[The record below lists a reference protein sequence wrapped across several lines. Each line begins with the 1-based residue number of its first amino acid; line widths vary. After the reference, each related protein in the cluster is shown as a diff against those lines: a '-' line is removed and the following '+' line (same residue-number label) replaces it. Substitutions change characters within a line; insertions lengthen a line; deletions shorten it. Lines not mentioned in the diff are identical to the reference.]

1 MRNHM
6 FSFFML
12 YFQMQLHAFLV
23 LKIVVFFF
31 YLNGSALQK
40 YILKLM
46 TVTDGTCNN
55 G

>member
-23 LKIVVFFF
+23 LKIVVFFLF
-31 YLNGSALQK
+31 KWLSFAEIYFEVNDS
-40 YILKLM
+40 Y
-46 TVTDGTCNN
+46 
-55 G
+55 

>member
-23 LKIVVFFF
+23 LKIVVFLFKW
-31 YLNGSALQK
+31 LNFAEIYFEVNDS
-40 YILKLM
+40 Y
-46 TVTDGTCNN
+46 
-55 G
+55 